1 MKAVSAVVF
10 AYHGFGVE
18 GLESLARVG
27 VQVRRIFSHA
37 DSPGEQIWWRSVVE
51 WAAHNDVPCELDVDL
66 KDPLVRERIAADSPD
81 LICSFYYRKMIPEA
95 VLAIAPLGA
104 FNLHGSLL
112 PKFRGRSPVNWQLVQ
127 GVAHSGLTLHRMVKQ
142 ADAGDLIAQQAVE
155 VHPDQDA
162 IGLTRQLLGIA
173 PDFLDR
179 AFRELIAGRAQPQ
192 VQDHGQATYFGGRT
206 PADGVIDWRK
216 PAREIHNLVRA
227 VAPPW
232 PGAFTALLGRRI
244 LVWRTAVVHER
255 SRYGEPGTVLGD
267 GTIAC
272 GAGSIALLSTA
283 WADTQAPVALV
294 AGVRLMPPPST

>member
-1 MKAVSAVVF
+1 MKPVSAVVF
-10 AYHGFGVE
+10 AYHGFGVA

-27 VQVRRIFSHA
+27 VQVRRVFSHA
-37 DSPGEQIWWRSVVE
+37 DSPGEQIWWRSVAK
-51 WAAHNDVPCELDVDL
+51 WAADHEVPCELDVDL
-66 KDPLVRERIAADSPD
+66 KDPALQARILSDAPD
-81 LICSFYYRKMIPEA
+81 LICSFYFRKMIPEA

-127 GVAHSGLTLHRMVKQ
+127 GVDHSGLTVHRMVKQ
-142 ADAGDLIAQQAVE
+142 ADAGDVIAQQTVE

-162 IGLTRQLLGIA
+162 IGLTRQLLAIA

-179 AFRELIAGRAQPQ
+179 TFRQVAAGRAQPQ
-192 VQDHGQATYFGGRT
+192 VQDHAQATYFGGRT

-216 PAREIHNLVRA
+216 SAREVHNLVRA

-232 PGAFTALLGRRI
+232 PGAFTALLGRRL
-244 LVWRTAVVHER
+244 LVWRTAVVHDK

-267 GTIAC
+267 GTVAC

-294 AGVRLMPPPST
+294 PGVRLMPPPST

>member
-27 VQVRRIFSHA
+27 VQVRRVFSHA
-37 DSPGEQIWWRSVVE
+37 DSPGEQIWWRSVAE
-51 WAAHNDVPCELDVDL
+51 WAAQNDVPCELDVDL
-66 KDPLVRERIAADSPD
+66 KDAAVQARIAADAPD

-112 PKFRGRSPVNWQLVQ
+112 PKFRGRSPVNWQLVH
-127 GVAHSGLTLHRMVKQ
+127 GVDHSGLTLHRMVKQ
-142 ADAGDLIAQQAVE
+142 ADAGDLLAQQAVE

-162 IGLTRQLLGIA
+162 LGLTRQLLGIA
-173 PDFLDR
+173 PQFLDR
-179 AFRELIAGRAQPQ
+179 AFRDLVSGRVRLQ

-206 PADGVIDWRK
+206 PADGLIDWRK

-244 LVWRTAVVHER
+244 LVWRTAVMHER

-272 GAGSIALLSTA
+272 GTGSVALLSTA